1 LKIYTRKGD
10 KGSTIL
16 LTGERVKKNDARIE
30 AYGDVDELTSYVG
43 LIHDL
48 TDDPIVTDF
57 LLHIQDRLMV
67 SAAWLAAGKPG
78 PNLPGLTNKDILDLE
93 EEIDT
98 MNEQIPAIRH
108 FILPGGYPL
117 SSHCHIARTICRRAE
132 RHTVSII
139 DSEDSHLVIVLQ
151 YLNRLS
157 DYLFVLARF
166 FIYKNKK
173 HENAWLSGI

>member
-1 LKIYTRKGD
+1 MKIYTRTGD
-10 KGSTIL
+10 KGSTVL

-30 AYGDVDELTSYVG
+30 AYGNVDELTSYIG
-43 LIHDL
+43 LIRDL
-48 TDDPIVTDF
+48 TDDPVITDF

-67 SAAWLAAGKPG
+67 SAAWLAAGKAVPK
-78 PNLPGLTNKDILDLE
+78 LPVLVNKDILDLE
-93 EEIDT
+93 EKIDT

-108 FILPGGYPL
+108 FILPGGDIL

-139 DSEDSHLVIVLQ
+139 DRDDSPLMIVLQ
-151 YLNRLS
+151 FLNRLS

-166 FIYKNKK
+166 FIYRNKK
-173 HENAWLSGI
+173 HETAWLSGN